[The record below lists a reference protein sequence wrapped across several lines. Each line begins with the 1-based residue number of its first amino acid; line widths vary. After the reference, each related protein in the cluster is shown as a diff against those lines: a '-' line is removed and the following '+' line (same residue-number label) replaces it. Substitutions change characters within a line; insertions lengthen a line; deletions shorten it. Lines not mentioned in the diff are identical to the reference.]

1 MRSSEVREIAIVGG
15 GTSGW
20 LSAAYLV
27 KHLTNL
33 VPGGVKITLVES
45 SDIPTIGVGEA
56 TIPSIKETLMSLNI
70 PENEFIKETEATFK
84 QSIEFINWNLNGKND
99 SYHHNFSQPL
109 FAESFRYADYWTD
122 NHKDIGKSYANASTI
137 QGRVADKN
145 LSPKMFGDGEYN
157 GALNYAYHF
166 DAGKFATYLK
176 KYSIQRGVKHVV
188 GHVDSVEKSDELGIK
203 SLILK
208 DGQVIDADLFLDC
221 SGFSGLLIE
230 KELNTNFKSLL
241 DVLFVDSA
249 VTALVPHRD
258 EKSLPS
264 ATYSTAQESGW
275 IWDIGLQSRRGTG
288 YVYSSKYCDKA
299 EAEKTLAKYHG
310 VSQNE
315 LNFRHL
321 KMRTGYRTEQWSKNC
336 VSIGLSAGF
345 IEPLE
350 STGIYLV
357 EIALKTLV
365 ALFPQSREMNANAQQ
380 FNLLMTSQFDGAVDF
395 IKLHYTLSDRDDS
408 EFWIDNKSPD
418 TIPQTLQNFLTRI
431 GQTVPTEFDLPVGP
445 QCFTIFSY
453 YAVIYGME
461 RIPTCCLKTPHY
473 MHPKAKNLSE
483 EVQKIW
489 EKAKNILPTHKEMI
503 NKIVNS

>member
-1 MRSSEVREIAIVGG
+1 MSSFEVKEIVIVGG

-27 KHLTNL
+27 KHLTDL
-33 VPGGVKITLVES
+33 LPGGVNITLVES

-70 PENEFIKETEATFK
+70 SESEFIKETEATFK
-84 QSIEFINWNLNGKND
+84 QSIEFINWNLNGKHE

-109 FAESFRYADYWTD
+109 LAESFRYADYWAG
-122 NHKDIGKSYANASTI
+122 NHKDIGESYADASTI

-145 LSPKMFGDGEYN
+145 LSPKMYGDPEYK

-166 DAGKFATYLK
+166 DAGKFATFLK
-176 KYSIQRGVKHVV
+176 QYSLQRGVKHVV

-208 DGQVIDADLFLDC
+208 DDQVIEADLFLDC
-221 SGFSGLLIE
+221 SGFSGLLIG
-230 KELNTNFKSLL
+230 KELKTNFKSLS

-275 IWDIGLQSRRGTG
+275 IWDIGLQTRRGTG
-288 YVYSSKYCDKA
+288 YVYSSKYCDKT

-310 VSQNE
+310 VNE
-315 LNFRHL
+315 RDLKFRHL

-365 ALFPQSREMNANAQQ
+365 SLFPQAKQMDANAHQ
-380 FNLLMTSQFDGAVDF
+380 FNLLMTSQFEGAVDF
-395 IKLHYTLSDRDDS
+395 IKLHYALSDRDDS
-408 EFWIDNKSPD
+408 DFWLDNKSPE
-418 TIPQTLQNFLTRI
+418 TIPPTLQNFLTRI
-431 GQTVPTEFDLPVGP
+431 GDTVPTEFDLPVGP

-453 YAVIYGME
+453 YAVIFGME
-461 RIPTCCLKTPHY
+461 RFPKYCLKTPHY
-473 MHPKAKNLSE
+473 HHPKAQSLSD

-489 EKAKNILPTHKEMI
+489 EKAENILPTHKEMI
-503 NKIVNS
+503 NKIVS